1 MTSNRQFDCLIERI
15 MKQKYFLPRRRFIKT
30 FTFVTAYSSLFGK
43 AWTSILAAEISAA
56 AASTAGTLR
65 LNLQDFPVL
74 LNESGSVRLGINALR
89 GSPPNGPMPDGQFY
103 PVIINRGANDTF
115 YALSSRCTHQG
126 CVVDPLDSSTDQIN
140 CPCHGSAY
148 AIDGKR
154 VSGPAPSSLTRY
166 TVTFDGQNELE
177 VRIPNLGYSIVGSI
191 VQPAGNGSPRF
202 RLDFR
207 ARRNVE
213 YEVQFHESL
222 DKDPT
227 AVPFSTTLDGAI
239 GDTVFTVASDSNV
252 SLFVERNSPVGIYE
266 VAVRVTE
273 I

>member
-1 MTSNRQFDCLIERI
+1 
-15 MKQKYFLPRRRFIKT
+15 MKRKLFLPRRRFIKT
-30 FTFVTAYSSLFGK
+30 FTFATAYASLFGK
-43 AWTSILAAEISAA
+43 AWTSIWAAEISAL
-56 AASTAGTLR
+56 AASTSGTLR

-89 GSPPNGPMPDGQFY
+89 GSPPNGPMPNGQFY

-115 YALSSRCTHQG
+115 HALSSRCTHQG
-126 CVVDPLDSSTDQIN
+126 CVVEPLDSSTDRIN
-140 CPCHGSAY
+140 CPCHGSVY

-154 VSGPAPSSLTRY
+154 VSGPAPSALTRY
-166 TVTFDGQNELE
+166 TVTFDGQNEL
-177 VRIPNLGYSIVGSI
+177 VVQIPNLGYSIVGSN

-213 YEVQFHESL
+213 YEVQFRDSL
-222 DKDPT
+222 DKDPAT
-227 AVPFSTTLDGAI
+227 IPFSTTADGAVEN
-239 GDTVFTVASDSNV
+239 TVLTVASDSNV
-252 SLFVERNSPVGIYE
+252 SLFVERNSPAGFYE

-273 I
+273 V